1 MYNTISLVR
10 PMQYRYYN
18 NPFPYAG
25 TDTLSPCIQ
34 IEYYNFPS
42 AFNYLKE
49 YERYDYVFMHN
60 GPFSTH
66 IYPNTIQVAMFAQQN
81 TMRKHDFLTY
91 IDFVSSLR
99 LMPFVDVFTKQLCNT
114 SHPNSHQNMESATQN
129 SFIGGGK
136 VPHEKNTKTHITR
149 GSKFFEGGLI
159 SHTLALQYKMEVCAP
174 SYVLIK

>member
-1 MYNTISLVR
+1 MMLFALLHSVLKANSIQLFIFMFTFISCAYAQHVHSSSPTKLDSVDVLSLDPFTNVQHISLVR

-66 IYPNTIQVAMFAQQN
+66 IIQIPYKLQCLLSRIPCVNM
-81 TMRKHDFLTY
+81 
-91 IDFVSSLR
+91 ISSLT
-99 LMPFVDVFTKQLCNT
+99 LT
-114 SHPNSHQNMESATQN
+114 S
-129 SFIGGGK
+129 F
-136 VPHEKNTKTHITR
+136 
-149 GSKFFEGGLI
+149 
-159 SHTLALQYKMEVCAP
+159 LA
-174 SYVLIK
+174 